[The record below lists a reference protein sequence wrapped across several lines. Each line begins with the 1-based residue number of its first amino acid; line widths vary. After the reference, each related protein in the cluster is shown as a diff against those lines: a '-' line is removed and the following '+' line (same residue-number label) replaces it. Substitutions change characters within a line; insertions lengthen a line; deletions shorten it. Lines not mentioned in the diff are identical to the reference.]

1 MDNTT
6 RLLKEEISRIME
18 ALNEQMLIIEE
29 HESRIPQIEIDL
41 IMENIREL
49 YTALKDLNKINSRE
63 YIKPV
68 KEQPVQIELQPVIPL
83 QQPVVE
89 SIMMKPKEPEF
100 HAPEPVPVQPPPPQ
114 APVPEPVIPEIKAEE
129 PKPEPAEET
138 PVLLNFRFKEPIRF
152 EPIAEPEPQPE
163 PEPEPEPVI
172 PEPVIIPKEVIPEPP
187 VDLFHT
193 PASPSLADK
202 FKDEKKTLNDRLQQE
217 KQEMTLSS
225 RLQQNAISD
234 VKTAIGI
241 NEKFQ
246 FINELFAGSM
256 QDYTQAI
263 NQLNQFKNLEEAI
276 GFIDILKFKYNW
288 DMNADGFRKIMEI
301 VRRRYP

>member
-1 MDNTT
+1 
-6 RLLKEEISRIME
+6 
-18 ALNEQMLIIEE
+18 
-29 HESRIPQIEIDL
+29 
-41 IMENIREL
+41 
-49 YTALKDLNKINSRE
+49 LNKINSRE
-63 YIKPV
+63 YTKPV
-68 KEQPVQIELQPVIPL
+68 KEQPVQIELQPVIPV
-83 QQPVVE
+83 QQTVVE

-100 HAPEPVPVQPPPPQ
+100 HAPEPVAVQVPPPQ
-114 APVPEPVIPEIKAEE
+114 PSIPEPIIPEIKAEE
-129 PKPEPAEET
+129 PKPEPVEES

-152 EPIAEPEPQPE
+152 EPIAEPEP
-163 PEPEPEPVI
+163 EPEPEPVI
-172 PEPVIIPKEVIPEPP
+172 PEPIIIPQEVIPEPP
-187 VDLFHT
+187 VMIRETPPEPPREEIPAPKPVSKPPVDLFNAT
-193 PASPSLADK
+193 PPPSLSDR
-202 FKDEKKTLNDRLQQE
+202 FKDEKKTLNDRLQQD
-217 KQEMTLSS
+217 KPEMTLSS
-225 RLQQNAISD
+225 RLQQNTISD
-234 VKTAIGI
+234 VKAAIGI